1 MVSLKNPPE
10 AKVSDTQSI
19 IQESAERIRH
29 ALELE
34 SIKLKEKAELDSNQ
48 IINKAKEEAEQIT
61 AESRQKAAKAW
72 QEPEQIIS
80 DAREQAS
87 QVIANIIDYSTTQV
101 QNDFARVAAEARN
114 KTAQMLIEIG
124 QSVEQII
131 SDTQKNIK
139 AELERLS
146 IITTEAESKLKALQ
160 EKDQKDTEL
169 IVQIAGETQ
178 NKEPA
183 SEKEAE
189 VASQPVIEEETAPA
203 EVTNE
208 KQEINVPSGE
218 VKLSTQVKVTE
229 EENLFKGR
237 LKLTIVSPYDQEHV
251 GGVPEWLAQLPD
263 LKVLSRVS
271 HASAN
276 RWMTTYT
283 IYLEKAMPLL
293 NIIKSIPP
301 VKSVSEQEGNF
312 TVILK

>member
-19 IQESAERIRH
+19 IQESAERIRQ

-34 SIKLKEKAELDSNQ
+34 SIQLKEKAELDSSQ
-48 IINKAKEEAEQIT
+48 IINKAKEEAEKIA
-61 AESRQKAAKAW
+61 AESRHKAAKAW
-72 QEPEQIIS
+72 QEPGQIIN

-87 QVIANIIDYSTTQV
+87 QVIANIIEYTATQV
-101 QNDFARVAAEARN
+101 QNDFARVSVEARN
-114 KTAQMLIEIG
+114 KTAQILIEIG

-146 IITTEAESKLKALQ
+146 IITTEAESKLRALR

-169 IVQIAGETQ
+169 SVQIAGETQ
-178 NKEPA
+178 NEEPT

-189 VASQPVIEEETAPA
+189 VSSQPVIEEETAPA
-203 EVTNE
+203 DVTNE
-208 KQEINVPSGE
+208 KQQNIPSDE
-218 VKLSTQVKVTE
+218 VKVSTQVKVTE

-301 VKSVSEQEGNF
+301 VKNVSEQEGNF